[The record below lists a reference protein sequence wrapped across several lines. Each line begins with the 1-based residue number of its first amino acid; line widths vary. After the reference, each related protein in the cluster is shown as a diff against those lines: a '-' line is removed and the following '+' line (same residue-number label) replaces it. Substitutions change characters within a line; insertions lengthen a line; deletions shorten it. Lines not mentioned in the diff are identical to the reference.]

1 MATELD
7 PASRI
12 VLKMRPGLPLGFALY
27 ILKPYVWVDGQEYRQ
42 RWGTL
47 EVPVEPGE
55 HQVRVLLRYRRA
67 ARTPH
72 EVTVTVAPGETASLR
87 YTGPAWELGVGKLV
101 RA

>member
-27 ILKPYVWVDGQEYRQ
+27 I
-42 RWGTL
+42 
-47 EVPVEPGE
+47 PV
-55 HQVRVLLRYRRA
+55 
-67 ARTPH
+67 
-72 EVTVTVAPGETASLR
+72 
-87 YTGPAWELGVGKLV
+87 GPAWELGVGKLV